1 MDCTLNID
9 RALKKKHKE
18 IERYSINILEEESSK
33 QLMQQG
39 LNYLKWRQSHIMRS
53 PAQMERPPI
62 YKLM

>member
-1 MDCTLNID
+1 LTFPF

-53 PAQMERPPI
+53 PAQMERLPYTLI
-62 YKLM
+62 